1 MKKLAFTFVL
11 CFAVGVAFGQ
21 KKALNAAKNEIRS
34 LKPNIED
41 ARTAIQGAL
50 TDPETVGNAETWYIA
65 GVVENRVFDMER
77 AKEILG
83 QTPNDGVMYPA
94 LVKIYPYFAK
104 ADELDQL
111 PDAKGKVKPKF
122 RKDIKAIM
130 VANRMYYINAGS
142 YFYEKGDYKQAY
154 ENFRFYGDIPKLPI
168 FEGDSKSFEALPND
182 TNDIK
187 IRYYAAL
194 SATGIP
200 NAEAA
205 IELFS
210 EIKDSGW
217 NENEIYQRLASEY
230 SQKKDTIHFV
240 EILKQGMDK
249 FPKEP
254 YYILN
259 LINVNINQGKFD
271 EAIEYL
277 QAAIDV
283 SPNDA
288 QLHDVLGLVYEN
300 TQQTDKA
307 IASIEKAIEINSSYA
322 EALSHLGR
330 LYYNSGITARA
341 EADNITDTKLYK
353 EARVKVDELFKK
365 AIDPF
370 LKAYELNPKDNDAVF
385 ALRNIYYSLG
395 NNAEYEKWDKIYMGQ

>member
-1 MKKLAFTFVL
+1 MRKLTVTFVL
-11 CFAVGVAFGQ
+11 CFAVGLAFGQ
-21 KKALNAAKNEIRS
+21 KKSLNVAKNEIRS
-34 LKPNIED
+34 DKPNIED

-50 TDPETVGNAETWYIA
+50 SHPETQGNAETWYVA
-65 GVVENRVFDMER
+65 GMVENKVFDTER

-83 QTPNDGVMYPA
+83 QTPKDEVMYPA

-130 VANRMYYINAGS
+130 VANRPYYINAGS

-154 ENFRFYGDIPKLPI
+154 ENFRFYGDMPKLPI
-168 FEGDSKSFEALPND
+168 FEDDTKSFIIVPND

-200 NAEAA
+200 DAGAA
-205 IELFS
+205 IELFT
-210 EIKDSGW
+210 EIKDAGW

-230 SQKKDTIHFV
+230 SQKEDTVHFV
-240 EILKQGMDK
+240 EVLKQGVDK
-249 FPKEP
+249 FPQEP

-259 LINVNINQGKFD
+259 LINININQGQVE

-277 QAAIDV
+277 QKAIQV

-288 QLHDVLGLVYEN
+288 QLYDVLGLVYEN

-307 IASIEKAIEINSSYA
+307 IESIKKALEVNPEYA
-322 EALSHLGR
+322 EALSHMGR
-330 LYYNSGITARA
+330 LYYNSGITARG
-341 EADNITDTKLYK
+341 EADNISDTKLYK
-353 EARVKVDELFKK
+353 EAIAKVETLFKE
-365 AIDPF
+365 AIPYF
-370 LKAYELNPKDNDAVF
+370 EKAYQLNPKDHDAIF

-395 NNAEYEKWDKIYMGQ
+395 NNAEYEK